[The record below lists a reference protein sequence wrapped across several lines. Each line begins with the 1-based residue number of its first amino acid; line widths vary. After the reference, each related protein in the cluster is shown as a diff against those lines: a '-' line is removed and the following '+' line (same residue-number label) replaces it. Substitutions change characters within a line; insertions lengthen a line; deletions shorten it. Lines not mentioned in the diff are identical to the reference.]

1 MNDTSNNTSGTE
13 HPFFKALD
21 SVEIAIC
28 FISISAMTL
37 VICLHVVFRYVI
49 LQPLQWSEEV
59 ARMMNIWVA
68 YGGASYAFR
77 RGVNIGVTALVD
89 KLPKG
94 PARFVQLSG
103 ELVVIVFFTVV
114 LWYSTLLTLSM
125 VGITSVAAGIPMV
138 IPYSALP
145 IGSALVLIR
154 LCQMFYHNLKNKD
167 RETGETS

>member
-1 MNDTSNNTSGTE
+1 MNNTSNVTPEPE

-21 SVEIAIC
+21 FVEIAIC

-37 VICLHVVFRYVI
+37 IICLHVVFRYVL

-89 KLPKG
+89 KLPKR
-94 PARFVQLSG
+94 PARFIQLSG
-103 ELVVIVFFTVV
+103 EIVVIAFFIFV
-114 LWYSTLLTLSM
+114 LWYSAKLTLSM

-154 LCQMFYHNLKNKD
+154 LSQMFCRNVKN
-167 RETGETS
+167 RNCGHGGTS

>member
-1 MNDTSNNTSGTE
+1 MNDPSSNIPKVE

-28 FISISAMTL
+28 FVSISAMTL
-37 VICLHVVFRYVI
+37 VICLHVVFRYVVM
-49 LQPLQWSEEV
+49 QPLQWSEEV

-103 ELVVIVFFTVV
+103 ELVVIAFFIIVF
-114 LWYSTLLTLSM
+114 WYSANLTLSM
-125 VGITSVAAGIPMV
+125 VGITSVAASIPMV

-154 LCQMFYHNLKNKD
+154 LSQMFYHNVRNSNC
-167 RETGETS
+167 ETGGTS